1 MTDERAQKAETLKN
15 LIGMHEKQEKLQT
28 EVKRLDTRVSVLER
42 TNAQEHRLI
51 KNQVKRTAW
60 EVGKLA
66 TGHRKDIEEHSHR
79 ITDTKERLD
88 DLQKIVNWAIYTI
101 VGLFI
106 LFFARKPRNLQ
117 FRG

>member
-1 MTDERAQKAETLKN
+1 MTDDQAQKAETLKN
-15 LIGMHEKQEKLQT
+15 LIGMHEKHEKLQT
-28 EVKRLDTRVSVLER
+28 EVKRLDTRVSVLEK
-42 TNAQEHRLI
+42 TNAQEHRQI

-60 EVGKLA
+60 EMGKLA
-66 TGHRKDIEEHSHR
+66 TGHRKDIEDQSHR

-106 LFFARKPRNLQ
+106 TTVIAAVIKFAL
-117 FRG
+117 GL